1 MSDLIVTKSNELI
14 ESYIFNA
21 TELELQILNYAVA
34 KLNPRWDN
42 NGIIFKVT
50 ISELVDTFGMQSKDA
65 YRLYREA
72 MSRLMK
78 REYTIKLENGKD
90 WTENLVI
97 GYGGPED
104 KSYLEFKFNEYISK
118 HLSEL
123 KALFTSY
130 DIKHIAN
137 FKSRYSFVLYEAFK
151 MNLEKNKALNQNYW
165 IEEITIQKLREN
177 LGLVDKYKAF
187 NLLRVNVLDKAKVE
201 INAHSD
207 ILIDFDIKKTGRTPT
222 SIVFKVKRKVEK
234 ASDKTKSKKLS
245 KMEQSLSQ
253 KEINQRKKLLASMDK
268 EELIKFLEERQ
279 QLKEQS
285 SPEKVTSKVKVE
297 VEKKADKLE
306 NEDIVQEKEEAN
318 EIQFEQQEVIQ
329 EEPSKKEKI
338 WFFKRFFS

>member
-1 MSDLIVTKSNELI
+1 MSDLIVTKSNDLI

-34 KLNPRWDN
+34 TLNPRWENKNVIFRITISDLVKTFN
-42 NGIIFKVT
+42 LNSNNAYKVYRDALIRLMDKKYTFKPTNGI
-50 ISELVDTFGMQSKDA
+50 E
-65 YRLYREA
+65 R
-72 MSRLMK
+72 
-78 REYTIKLENGKD
+78 
-90 WTENLVI
+90 TENLIIRV
-97 GYGGPED
+97 D
-104 KSYLEFKFNEYISK
+104 KPVTHDWLEFKFNEHISQ
-118 HLSEL
+118 HLSNL
-123 KALFTSY
+123 KELFTSY

-151 MNLEKNKALNQNYW
+151 MNLEKNKALNQGYW
-165 IEEITIQKLREN
+165 TEEISIKKLREN
-177 LGLVDKYKAF
+177 LDLTKKYPDF
-187 NLLRVNVLDKAKVE
+187 CSLRVRVLDKAKDE

-279 QLKEQS
+279 QSKEQPL
-285 SPEKVTSKVKVE
+285 PEKLTNKVKL
-297 VEKKADKLE
+297 EKKADKPE
-306 NEDIVQEKEEAN
+306 NEDIVQEKEEVN
-318 EIQFEQQEVIQ
+318 EIQSEQQEVTQ
-329 EEPSKKEKI
+329 EETSKKEKI
-338 WFFKRFFS
+338 GFFKRFFS

>member
-34 KLNPRWDN
+34 TLNPHWEN
-42 NGIIFKVT
+42 QHVIFKIV
-50 ISELVDTFGMQSKDA
+50 IPDLVKTFNMKSNKA
-65 YRLYREA
+65 YELYRDA
-72 MSRLMK
+72 LSRLMDRK
-78 REYTIKLENGKD
+78 YVYYDSNNKKH
-90 WTENLVI
+90 TENLVI
-97 GYGGPED
+97 RVTEHIHD
-104 KSYLEFKFNEYISK
+104 NSWLEFKFNSHISK
-118 HLSEL
+118 HLSNL
-123 KALFTSY
+123 KELFTSY
-130 DIKHIAN
+130 NIKHIAS

-151 MNLEKNKALNQNYW
+151 MNLEKNKALNQSYW
-165 IEEITIQKLREN
+165 TEEISIKKLREN
-177 LGLVDKYKAF
+177 LDLTKKYPDF
-187 NLLRVNVLDKAKVE
+187 CSLRVRVLDKAKDE

-279 QLKEQS
+279 QSKEKPL
-285 SPEKVTSKVKVE
+285 PEKITSKFKTD
-297 VEKKADKLE
+297 KKADKPE
-306 NEDIVQEKEEAN
+306 NEEIVQEKEEAN
-318 EIQFEQQEVIQ
+318 EIQLEQQEVIQ
-329 EEPSKKEKI
+329 EESSKKEKVG
-338 WFFKRFFS
+338 FFKRFFS